1 MSTKITYFLQ
11 LWMFESKK
19 KAYSDNLYDLSS
31 EKFKEHETIIW
42 KIYIYLKIY
51 DFENKYEFTI
61 VLETLFYIFMFINE
75 SSDVLYLSSNLNK

>member
-42 KIYIYLKIY
+42 GKINI
-51 DFENKYEFTI
+51 
-61 VLETLFYIFMFINE
+61 FIN
-75 SSDVLYLSSNLNK
+75 LWFWK